1 LYTNQGALEVNNR
14 GDRIGDEIIFF
25 EVIFKIMLELK
36 ERSLDVTLRVILVCS
51 TNGGVPKK

>member
-1 LYTNQGALEVNNR
+1 VNNR

-36 ERSLDVTLRVILVCS
+36 ERSLGVTLRVILGCS
-51 TNGGVPKK
+51 TNGGVPKKKV